1 MTLINKI
8 ISRGSG
14 NVLRKPTVFFPQHKR
29 TFLNDLFQSKQTHSD
44 VLSKKINLPNN
55 PSKDLSQI
63 KIESP
68 ITDSIKSAVNND
80 ILSCNIS
87 HLENGVTV
95 VSKNIPELRTVTAGV
110 FIKTGSR
117 AEIYNNN
124 GVAHFLEHLAFKG
137 TRKRTKYEMESFFEN
152 NGCHLNAYTSRE
164 NTVYFS
170 HALKEHVETVIDVI
184 SDIVT
189 NSKFEKKDIDNERDV
204 IIRESEFVDSQ
215 YDEVVFDHLHSVIF
229 KESSLGF
236 PILGPIEN
244 IKKIDRQDI
253 KSFTN
258 KHYKGD
264 RMVVVGVGSVEHESF
279 VEIVKKHFGKLPKA
293 EKIEN
298 FAEQIETEREVLHI
312 KPTKFFSGEKKL
324 QNDNVTTTNIAIA
337 IQSASWSSKDYFKS
351 ILAQSIVGN
360 WNKHEGQ
367 GTNNSSP
374 LVAAASKAN
383 GTKGLAESYMS
394 FSTTYGDIGIWGI
407 YLVLDSNQQQN
418 PQVIISEVIKEWKRL
433 ARGDISDYEFER
445 CKSLLVSSL
454 VLSLDATTPIFEEIG
469 RQVCTMGK
477 TYSIK
482 DIINTLESIQKD
494 DVISWCQQ
502 SLSESSPVA
511 IVSFGQTS
519 QVPSLDEIKSL
530 LHNKQ

>member
-1 MTLINKI
+1 MSLVNRILGTTKRTLPVQ
-8 ISRGSG
+8 R
-14 NVLRKPTVFFPQHKR
+14 VFFPQQKR
-29 TFLNDLFQSKQTHSD
+29 LLLNDLF
-44 VLSKKINLPNN
+44 SKKSTDDSNFTPRSYPI
-55 PSKDLSQI
+55 KDLSAI
-63 KIESP
+63 KIGSP
-68 ITDSIKSAVNND
+68 ITDFKDYKNDDD
-80 ILSCNIS
+80 ILSCQIS
-87 HLENGVTV
+87 YLENGVTV
-95 VSKNIPELRTVTAGV
+95 VSKQIPELRTATAGV

-117 AEIYNNN
+117 AEIDNNN

-137 TRKRTKYEMESFFEN
+137 TRKRSKLEMESFFEN

-170 HALKEHVETVIDVI
+170 STLKEHLDTVVDVI

-215 YDEVVFDHLHSVIF
+215 YDEVVFDHLHSIIF

-236 PILGPIEN
+236 PILGPIKN

-258 KHYKGD
+258 KHYKGN
-264 RMVVVGVGSVEHESF
+264 RMVVVGVGAVEHDSF
-279 VEIVKKHFGKLPKA
+279 VETVKRNFGQLPKA
-293 EKIEN
+293 EDEGESMQEISNDGES
-298 FAEQIETEREVLHI
+298 LHI
-312 KPTKFFSGEKKL
+312 RPTKFFSGEKKI
-324 QNDNVTTTNIAIA
+324 QNDNVTSTNIAIA
-337 IQSASWSSKDYFKS
+337 IQSASWSSNDYFKS

-360 WNKHEGQ
+360 WNKQEGQ

-374 LVAAASKAN
+374 LAAAASKLN

-407 YLVLDSNQQQN
+407 YLILDSNQQQN
-418 PQVIISEVIKEWKRL
+418 PQLIINEVVKEWKRL
-433 ARGDISDYEFER
+433 VSGDISDFEFER

-454 VLSLDATTPIFEEIG
+454 VLSLDATSPIFEEIG

-482 DIINTLESIQKD
+482 DIIKTLESISKQ
-494 DVISWCQQ
+494 DVIDWCQR
-502 SLSESSPVA
+502 SLNKESPLA
-511 IVSFGQTS
+511 IVSFGQTK
-519 QVPSLDEIKSL
+519 QVPHLEEIKQL
-530 LHNKQ
+530 LNSK

>member
-1 MTLINKI
+1 MSLVSKILGTNSNKVF
-8 ISRGSG
+8 RAQA
-14 NVLRKPTVFFPQHKR
+14 VLLPQQKR
-29 TFLNDLFQSKQTHSD
+29 LFLNDLFQNKNNNSTADFK
-44 VLSKKINLPNN
+44 LPTT
-55 PSKDLSQI
+55 PLKDLSNI

-68 ITDSIKSAVNND
+68 ITTSNDTADVDD
-80 ILSCNIS
+80 ILSCKIS

-95 VSKNIPELRTVTAGV
+95 VSKKIPDLRTATAGV

-117 AEIYNNN
+117 AEVHNNN

-170 HALKEHVETVIDVI
+170 HTLKEHLENVIDVI

-189 NSKFEKKDIDNERDV
+189 NSKFEKKDIENERDV

-215 YDEVVFDHLHSVIF
+215 YDEVVFDHLHSIIF

-236 PILGPIEN
+236 PILGPIKN

-258 KHYKGD
+258 KHYKGN
-264 RMVVVGVGSVEHESF
+264 RMVIVGVGAVEHESF
-279 VEIVKKHFGKLPKA
+279 VSIVDKYFGKLPKA
-293 EKIEN
+293 EDYNI
-298 FAEQIETEREVLHI
+298 QETINATEPLHI
-312 KPTKFFSGEKKL
+312 VPTQFFSGEKKL
-324 QNDNVTTTNIAIA
+324 QDNNVTTTNIAMA
-337 IQSASWSSKDYFKS
+337 IQSASWSSTDYFKS

-360 WNKHEGQ
+360 WSKQEGQ

-374 LVAAASKAN
+374 LASAAAKAN

-394 FSTTYGDIGIWGI
+394 FSTTYGDVGIWGM
-407 YLVLDSNQQQN
+407 YLVLDSNQQQD
-418 PQVIISEVIKEWKRL
+418 PKIIISEVIKEWKRL
-433 ARGDISDYEFER
+433 ASGDISDFEFER

-482 DIINTLESIQKD
+482 DIIKTLESIQKD
-494 DVISWCQQ
+494 DVIDWCRK
-502 SLSESSPVA
+502 SLNKDSPLA
-511 IVSFGQTS
+511 IVSFGETT
-519 QVPSLDEIKSL
+519 QVPSLSEIKQL
-530 LHNKQ
+530 LHSN